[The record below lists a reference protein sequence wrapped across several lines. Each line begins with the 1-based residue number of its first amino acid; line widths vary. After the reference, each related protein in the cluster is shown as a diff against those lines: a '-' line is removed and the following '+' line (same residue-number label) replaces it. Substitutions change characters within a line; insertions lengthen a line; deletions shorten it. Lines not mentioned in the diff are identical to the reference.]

1 MNINKTL
8 KCAVCNTTKRR
19 KRRTP
24 FPYLRAAKMWAA
36 KKTIATI
43 AHALGRVDKHNHKD
57 PYHSLRNFLYRR
69 HKHGY
74 RNGNGK
80 IVKLPHRVA
89 HSTVKAGQRA
99 GMRAWA

>member
-43 AHALGRVDKHNHKD
+43 AHALA
-57 PYHSLRNFLYRR
+57 RNDE
-69 HKHGY
+69 
-74 RNGNGK
+74 
-80 IVKLPHRVA
+80 
-89 HSTVKAGQRA
+89 TET
-99 GMRAWA
+99 